1 MQLIIL
7 ASGRG
12 LRLGKYTRN
21 KPKCLVNVCNNAIIS
36 YIMPIFKFYKEVIFI
51 SGYKS
56 EILQNYLKY
65 IPNLIFIE
73 NLNFSSTN
81 MVESLFICNKY
92 VKDDVVISYSD
103 IIFDLNIL
111 KILNKCTRSTIPIYK
126 NWLKLWKKRMNKNEI
141 LNDAEELKFNNKKI
155 TMIGEKIEKKL
166 PQYQFM
172 GISKLMKN
180 DYKKL
185 SKFYFSC
192 ADKKIDFT
200 KFLNMAINKKII
212 DLYHLKTDKFWM
224 EIDSEK
230 DLSVAENAM
239 KTNFLIQQNMQRF

>member
-21 KPKCLVNVCNNAIIS
+21 KPKCLVNVCNNTIIS
-36 YIMPIFKFYKEVIFI
+36 YIMPAFKFYKEIIFI

-56 EILQNYLKY
+56 EILKKYLKN
-65 IPNLIFIE
+65 IPNLLFLE

-81 MVESLFICNKY
+81 MVESLFVCNKY
-92 VKDDVVISYSD
+92 VNEDVVVCYSD

-111 KILNKCTRSTIPIYK
+111 KNINKCKQSTITIYK
-126 NWLKLWKKRMNKNEI
+126 NWLKLWEKRMNKNEI
-141 LNDAEELKFNNKKI
+141 LNDAEELKFNGKKI
-155 TMIGEKIEKKL
+155 TKIGEKIEKKL

-172 GISKLMKN
+172 GITKLMKN

-185 SKFYFSC
+185 SKFYFSSGN
-192 ADKKIDFT
+192 KKIDFT
-200 KFLNMAINKKII
+200 NFLNEAINKKII
-212 DLYHLKTDKFWM
+212 DLYHLKTDKFWI

-230 DLSVAENAM
+230 DLSVAENTL
-239 KTNFLIQQNMQRF
+239 KTNFLIEQNMQLF